1 MSLLIE
7 EQIEKIDLDAGLS
20 QLGFD
25 SFRPGQREAVETL
38 MSDGRLLL
46 VAPTGG
52 GKSLTY
58 QLPAAILPGT
68 TIVVSP
74 LIALMH
80 DQVLAL
86 EERGVPSTYLAGTLD
101 SDEIRRRMSEAVRGV
116 YKLIYVAPERLNFD
130 GFRGMISRLNCPL
143 IAVDEAHEQK
153 RQGMPHVIVH
163 RGGPPLSPLPF

>member
-74 LIALMH
+74 LIALMK
-80 DQVLAL
+80 DQVDGLTLRDISATYINSSLGLADQQDRL
-86 EERGVPSTYLAGTLD
+86 
-101 SDEIRRRMSEAVRGV
+101 RRMAAGDFHLV
-116 YKLIYVAPERLNFD
+116 YVAPERMRSEASCSVSACFSQTCSD
-130 GFRGMISRLNCPL
+130 FMPITESGSRESHNS
-143 IAVDEAHEQK
+143 A
-153 RQGMPHVIVH
+153 R
-163 RGGPPLSPLPF
+163 RFGGNKSVRP